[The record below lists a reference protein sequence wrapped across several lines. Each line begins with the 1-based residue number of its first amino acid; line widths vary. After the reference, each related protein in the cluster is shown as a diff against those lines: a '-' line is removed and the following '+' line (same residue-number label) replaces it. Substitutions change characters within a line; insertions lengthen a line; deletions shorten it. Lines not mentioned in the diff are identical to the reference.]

1 MKFKVRKGHIEGRKL
16 LWVETHLDKR
26 VGKSRTVSR
35 QMTGKKK
42 QGIRKGNPGES
53 CSVTLGQKLTTL

>member
-1 MKFKVRKGHIEGRKL
+1 MKFKVRKGHVEGRKL

-26 VGKSRTVSR
+26 VRKSRRVSR
-35 QMTGKKK
+35 QMTRKKK

-53 CSVTLGQKLTTL
+53 CSLTLGRS